1 MSSYSNLKFE
11 LIFTG
16 QQAGVWGSTTNTN
29 IGTAIEEAITGQATI
44 TFEDGNLE
52 LDYIDSNASQP
63 FRNLVLKADSSANLT
78 ATRDLIIPDT
88 QKQYFVFNNTTGGQS
103 IRIKTA
109 AGTGVT
115 IPNGKRALVYCDA
128 VNTVQAFN
136 YLDTLSLST
145 LEIGTQANKATISY
159 TTDAARTLTVPA
171 VSGNRTF
178 AFLEEAQTFTANQTV
193 GANFIFSGN
202 ARRVQGPTTSLT
214 IADRLFFQDSTAD
227 TSTLMN
233 VMPNGIA
240 DTSGFLAY
248 NSSVPGDSSYAALYV
263 DGVSVKVLSGVYG
276 SGTYLPMTFFTNG
289 SERMRIDTSGRVGIG
304 VNNPTVKLQ
313 VDGQV
318 SGKFTDVGTNTAAQ
332 DLSTNHVSQVTIST
346 DTTLTTTVPAAGST
360 AYVIIV
366 ASGTT
371 SRTVTFGS
379 GFASVGTLA
388 TGTVPTVRFVVTF
401 ISDGTRLIETDRTS
415 AISV

>member
-44 TFEDGNLE
+44 TFEDSNLE

-63 FRNLVLKADSSANLT
+63 FRNLVLKADSSVNLS

-159 TTDAARTLTVPA
+159 TTATARTLTIPA
-171 VSGNRTF
+171 VGGNRTF
-178 AFLEEAQTFTANQTV
+178 AFLEEAQTFTGNQTV
-193 GANFIFSGN
+193 TANLIFSGN
-202 ARRVQGPTTSLT
+202 ARRIQGATTSLT
-214 IADRLFFQDSTAD
+214 IADRLFFQDSTVD
-227 TSTLMN
+227 TPTLFN
-233 VMPNGIA
+233 VMPNGTA
-240 DTSGFLAY
+240 NTTGVLAY
-248 NSSVPGDSSYAALYV
+248 NSSTPGNSSYAGLYIS
-263 DGVSVKVLSGVYG
+263 DIEASILSGIYG
-276 SGTYLPMTFFTNG
+276 TGTYLPMTFYTSG
-289 SERMRIDTSGRVGIG
+289 LERVRIDTSGRVGIG

-346 DTTLTTTVPAAGST
+346 DITLTTTVPAAGST

-379 GFASVGTLA
+379 GFASIGTLT

>member
-44 TFEDGNLE
+44 TFEDSNLE

-63 FRNLVLKADSSANLT
+63 FRNLVLKADSSVNLS
-78 ATRDLIIPDT
+78 ATRDLIIPNT

-103 IRIKTA
+103 IRIKTD

-159 TTDAARTLTVPA
+159 TTNEARTLTVPA

-193 GANFIFSGN
+193 GANFILSGN

-214 IADRLFFQDSTAD
+214 IADRLFFQDSAAD
-227 TSTLMN
+227 TPTLVN

-276 SGTYLPMTFFTNG
+276 SGTYLPMTFFTSG

-379 GFASVGTLA
+379 GFASTGTLA